1 MRTTDTNGSWIDTA
15 SESTGRQGRS
25 GTNAARV
32 IVVFV
37 TCLLS
42 TPSCKGSKDSA
53 ETTAPSTAAGSAST
67 RVSAQPAGSTPSERL
82 LTKPRYETS
91 ACAAP
96 PDCEK
101 ECGAGRAHACKRLA
115 DMMKL
120 GVVEDSKERRAVLQE
135 KACNGGVL
143 AACSAL
149 ARQYNNGEGVTLDV
163 KKAHQLWKDACDN
176 GWGNACGSLGLQHAY
191 AEGIPQDFK
200 TAEGLFKKG
209 CELSDKNSCESLSA
223 LKQGGFPTLITFVDI
238 AAGGAEWTGKFV
250 QLRNVEIA
258 RRSPSDGTLRS
269 WGGKSADYIAVR
281 INANASPEEKRRWLS
296 LRAPGRTLVAKVLG
310 TVVTEGDGKLGLV
323 VQELSLDDEKTGERL
338 LQHSGTETP

>member
-176 GWGNACGSLGLQHAY
+176 GWGNACGSLGLQTRLRGGNPA
-191 AEGIPQDFK
+191 GLQDSRG
-200 TAEGLFKKG
+200 TVQEGLRAKRQEFVR
-209 CELSDKNSCESLSA
+209 ESLGSKTRR
-223 LKQGGFPTLITFVDI
+223 LSNSHNVCGYCGGRGGVDRQVRP
-238 AAGGAEWTGKFV
+238 AA
-250 QLRNVEIA
+250 
-258 RRSPSDGTLRS
+258 
-269 WGGKSADYIAVR
+269 
-281 INANASPEEKRRWLS
+281 KRRN
-296 LRAPGRTLVAKVLG
+296 RPP
-310 TVVTEGDGKLGLV
+310 E
-323 VQELSLDDEKTGERL
+323 
-338 LQHSGTETP
+338 PI